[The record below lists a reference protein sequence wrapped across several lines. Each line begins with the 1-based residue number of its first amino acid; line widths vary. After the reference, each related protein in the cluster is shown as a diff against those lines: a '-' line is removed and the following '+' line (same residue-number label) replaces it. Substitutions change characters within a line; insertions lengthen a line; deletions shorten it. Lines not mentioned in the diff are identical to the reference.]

1 MCGLGLMVSLLS
13 LGPARSVRRLSAQ
26 DAVLKH
32 AKAKTVK
39 GPELTDSLG
48 DGTPDFLR
56 LDSASDRDAFRA
68 WFTLLADYESLRPAP
83 ELSTDIRDCA
93 GLLRYCYRNALHAHD
108 ESWFGEARVEGIPAL
123 PGIEKYQ
130 YPFTP
135 LHAAL
140 FRVKP
145 GPYFPGEE
153 KSGFAEFADV
163 ETLIR
168 FNTFFVSR
176 NIQMAQP
183 GDLLFYRQL
192 DQNSPYHSMIFVGR
206 SVLETPL
213 RTTDRDVAVY
223 HTGPIHKHPGEI
235 RRVSVADLLRHPSP
249 RWRPLPGNNNFLG
262 IYRWNILK
270 EAN

>member
-1 MCGLGLMVSLLS
+1 
-13 LGPARSVRRLSAQ
+13 
-26 DAVLKH
+26 LKRV
-32 AKAKTVK
+32 ASRPMKK
-39 GPELTDSLG
+39 PELIDSLG

-56 LDSASDRDAFRA
+56 LDSGSDRDAFRA
-68 WFTLLADYESLRPAP
+68 WFTLLADYESLRPTAQLP
-83 ELSTDIRDCA
+83 VDIRDCA

-108 ESWFGEARVEGIPAL
+108 ESWFSEARVEGIPAL
-123 PGIEKYQ
+123 PGIQKYQ
-130 YPFTP
+130 YHFTP

-145 GPYFPGEE
+145 GAYVPGEE
-153 KSGFAEFADV
+153 KTAFTEFADV

-176 NIQMAQP
+176 DIQMAQP

-213 RTTDRDVAVY
+213 RRPETDVVVY
-223 HTGPIHKHPGEI
+223 HTGPIHKLPGEM
-235 RRVSVADLLRHPSP
+235 RRLSVADLLRHPSP
-249 RWRPLPGNNNFLG
+249 RWRPLPGNSNFLG

>member
-1 MCGLGLMVSLLS
+1 MVAL
-13 LGPARSVRRLSAQ
+13 LGPIRGVARFSAQ
-26 DAVLKH
+26 ATALRH
-32 AKAKTVK
+32 AAAKPVK
-39 GPELTDSLG
+39 GAELIDSLG

-68 WFTLLADYESLRPAP
+68 WFTLLADYESLRPAA
-83 ELSTDIRDCA
+83 ELPADIRDCA

-108 ESWFGEARVEGIPAL
+108 GSWFGEAGVEGIPAL
-123 PGIEKYQ
+123 PGIQKYQ

-135 LHAAL
+135 LKAAL

-145 GPYFPGEE
+145 GRYFPGEE
-153 KSGFAEFADV
+153 KTGFAEFANV

-176 NIQMAQP
+176 DIAMAQP

-206 SVLETPL
+206 SVLESPL
-213 RTTDRDVAVY
+213 RKTDRDVVVY
-223 HTGPIHKHPGEI
+223 HTGPIHELQGEI
-235 RRVSVADLLRHPSP
+235 RRVTIADLLRHPSP
-249 RWRPLPGNNNFLG
+249 RWRPLPGNSNFLG